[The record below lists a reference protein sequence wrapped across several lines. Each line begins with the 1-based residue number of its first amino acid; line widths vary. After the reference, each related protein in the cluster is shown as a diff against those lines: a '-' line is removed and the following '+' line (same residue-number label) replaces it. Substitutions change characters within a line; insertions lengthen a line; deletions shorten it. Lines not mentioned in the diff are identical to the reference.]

1 MVKEERHESDVD
13 KKIKKESDLK
23 KFLRKRSFLYLMC
36 AVVFVVFFVPDMIAP
51 SDLDK
56 KLAENFDT
64 SLTGLGDEVN
74 QKIALDIIKS
84 YRGTD
89 DDGYTL
95 FELIIESTENQYPT
109 VKIMKHSDTILE
121 FNVKNVSLD
130 YIDKIPSTGWYEVKL
145 TFETFDD
152 LREYIWNV
160 NIETEKIIPVNDGA
174 RKTMNVVDSFD

>member
-1 MVKEERHESDVD
+1 MVEHSRPD
-13 KKIKKESDLK
+13 KDDNKVKKESDLK
-23 KFLRKRSFLYLMC
+23 KFLKKRSFLYLMC

-51 SDLDK
+51 SDLEK
-56 KLAENFDT
+56 KLTENFE
-64 SLTGLGDEVN
+64 SNEQN
-74 QKIALDIIKS
+74 IAWNLIKS

-89 DDGYTL
+89 GDGYTL
-95 FELIIESTENQYPT
+95 FELIIESTENQYPI
-109 VKIMKHSDTILE
+109 VEIMKHSDTILE

-174 RKTMNVVDSFD
+174 RKTMNVVDNLD

>member
-1 MVKEERHESDVD
+1 MVEHSRSDKDDNKV
-13 KKIKKESDLK
+13 KKESDLK
-23 KFLRKRSFLYLMC
+23 KFLKKRSFLYLMC

-56 KLAENFDT
+56 KLVENLDMN
-64 SLTGLGDEVN
+64 DEIN

-89 DDGYTL
+89 GDGYTL
-95 FELIIESTENQYPT
+95 IELIIESTENQYPT
-109 VKIMKHSDTILE
+109 VEIMKHSDTILE

-145 TFETFDD
+145 TFETLDD

-160 NIETEKIIPVNDGA
+160 NIETEKIIPANDGA
-174 RKTMNVVDSFD
+174 RKTINVVDSFD